1 MLRSWPDLVGA
12 PQPTGIT
19 GARVMA
25 ASGPH
30 PNVLS
35 ARGRR
40 TPGSWNRA
48 LRKHHDDIA
57 APHGSR
63 CSIEC
68 AFVTCAPVDP
78 DSTTRL
84 QERPI
89 TGMSK
94 TSFLPR

>member
-12 PQPTGIT
+12 PQPDRNHGCPCH
-19 GARVMA
+19 G
-25 ASGPH
+25 GGLH
-30 PNVLS
+30 PNVLQHGVEERL
-35 ARGRR
+35 A
-40 TPGSWNRA
+40 SWNA

-84 QERPI
+84 QER
-89 TGMSK
+89 TDHGDVED
-94 TSFLPR
+94 FLLLR